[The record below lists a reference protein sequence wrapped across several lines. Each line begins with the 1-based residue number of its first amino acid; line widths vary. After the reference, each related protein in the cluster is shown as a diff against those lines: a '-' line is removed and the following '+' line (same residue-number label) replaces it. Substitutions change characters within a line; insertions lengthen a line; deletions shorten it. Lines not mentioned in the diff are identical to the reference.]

1 MQSYGSLASEDS
13 SKVDDALLD
22 RYTQI
27 KKQFHSLQWVVLE
40 EDLVISPTC
49 EEGVDGT
56 FPRKTNGEMAWN
68 GPGIPFHGFSA
79 QPQCRRAMLKT

>member
-49 EEGVDGT
+49 ELGVAGSI
-56 FPRKTNGEMAWN
+56 
-68 GPGIPFHGFSA
+68 PGRTDSQKA
-79 QPQCRRAMLKT
+79 